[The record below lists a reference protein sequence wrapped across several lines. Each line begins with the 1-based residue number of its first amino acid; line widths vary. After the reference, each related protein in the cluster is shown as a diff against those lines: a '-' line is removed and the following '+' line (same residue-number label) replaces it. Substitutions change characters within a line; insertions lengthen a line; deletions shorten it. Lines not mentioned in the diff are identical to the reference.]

1 MLALKIM
8 QLCPTEAQRLW
19 HGSNCILPWSFL
31 NYQGTKKIMKNL
43 KWWIQLGLRRY
54 EQSLFISVC
63 IVALPREI
71 SGQQGLIVPG
81 TLQAGKVCPR
91 EAIIQIYE
99 YHEATRAAPHHT
111 GGQSLFLPE
120 LKTSKPGCFSLEAL
134 LFFSQVPFQTARFFI
149 YLLFF
154 SVKLLVCCLRGTQY

>member
-1 MLALKIM
+1 M
-8 QLCPTEAQRLW
+8 Q
-19 HGSNCILPWSFL
+19 
-31 NYQGTKKIMKNL
+31 NL

-81 TLQAGKVCPR
+81 TLQAGRVCPR

-99 YHEATRAAPHHT
+99 YHEARRAAPHHA
-111 GGQSLFLPE
+111 GGQSHLSPRAEDFQTRLLLSRSSSLFLTGAF
-120 LKTSKPGCFSLEAL
+120 LDS
-134 LFFSQVPFQTARFFI
+134 
-149 YLLFF
+149 
-154 SVKLLVCCLRGTQY
+154 